1 MALRLHALV
10 LYWVAMTRIGI
21 GVLGLVGSE
30 FLLSLR
36 GQPDCSGGGGTDPGE
51 HLEVGFDEETGPRD
65 GYWRDL
71 EPTGE
76 DGVLTVRT

>member
-36 GQPDCSGGGGTDPGE
+36 GQPDCSAGEKPIQESIWKWGLMRKLALETDIGE
-51 HLEVGFDEETGPRD
+51 ILSPQERIVC
-65 GYWRDL
+65 
-71 EPTGE
+71 
-76 DGVLTVRT
+76 

>member
-10 LYWVAMTRIGI
+10 LYWMAMTRIGI

-36 GQPDCSGGGGTDPGE
+36 GQPDCSGGAGGEIDPGE
-51 HLEVGFDEETGPRD
+51 WGLMRKLALETDI
-65 GYWRDL
+65 
-71 EPTGE
+71 GE
-76 DGVLTVRT
+76 ILSPQERMVC